1 MRTTRRANGDSKRR
15 VGTPSAAP
23 AGRRLAAWLLAV
35 ATLAMAPAAVA
46 WDDAGH
52 RTIAA
57 IAWQEMEPSTR
68 ARAAELL
75 AAAPAESGLAEMAPA
90 GRETPG
96 DDAARRHFLLASTWP
111 DRLRDDD
118 RSTASWHWINR
129 FWRDTPRG
137 PVELPPPA
145 PQPEENL
152 LERLDVL
159 SRRLADAEAPA
170 AERAVALAWLL
181 HLVGDAHQPFH
192 TSARVTDRPEE
203 RRGDRGG
210 NTFELH
216 LDPRTG
222 ERIDLHA
229 WWDRIL
235 GVGLPRRAGEP
246 TAAWVDRAAAELARR
261 HPPRTLGA
269 ARDFESWIGEGVAVA
284 RGTAY
289 RHGLERGRK
298 PPKRYER
305 AAWAAAAPAMVR
317 AGHRLAALLDEAL
330 VPVTPSCT

>member
-1 MRTTRRANGDSKRR
+1 MRTTNGE
-15 VGTPSAAP
+15 AAALRSP
-23 AGRRLAAWLLAV
+23 LGRRLAAAAV
-35 ATLAMAPAAVA
+35 AAAALAAGAPAAA
-46 WDDAGH
+46 WDHAGH
-52 RTIAA
+52 RAIAA
-57 IAWQEMEPSTR
+57 IAWQEMDAETR

-75 AAAPAESGLAEMAPA
+75 ASAPEGSGLAEMAPA
-90 GRETPG
+90 GS
-96 DDAARRHFLLASTWP
+96 AAEGFRRHFLLAATWP

-118 RSTASWHWINR
+118 RSTATWHWINR
-129 FWRDTPRG
+129 FWRDTPEG
-137 PVELPPPA
+137 PVEVPPPA

-152 LERLDVL
+152 LERLEAL
-159 SRRLADAEAPA
+159 SGRLADPEAPA

-192 TSARVTDRPEE
+192 TSARVTDHPDE

-216 LDPRTG
+216 VDPVTG

-235 GVGLPRRAGEP
+235 GVGLPRRPGEP
-246 TAAWVDRAAAELARR
+246 TDAWIDRAAAELARR
-261 HPPRTLGA
+261 HPSSLGA
-269 ARDFESWIGEGVAVA
+269 ASDFESWIDEGAAVA

-289 RHGLERGRK
+289 RHGLRRGRR
-298 PPKRYER
+298 PPQEYQR

-317 AGHRLAALLDEAL
+317 AGHRLAVLLDEAL
-330 VPVTPSCT
+330 AGEGVTRPAGRP